1 MAFLTGSGA
10 SLRIG
15 KEDAFGTA
23 AEASTLVDITAE
35 SVSVSVEKGDEGSL
49 LASKTPQTRD
59 LLGVTVDGSFSFILR
74 PEGAALMTHAAL
86 GGDEKHTENAG
97 EGTHTHEFNLC
108 GPADNLPSL
117 TLLVDRKASVKKYAG
132 VTVSAFTLECAAGDY
147 VKGSI
152 DLKGVKEEAGE
163 RSAGASTFTIPA
175 YRCTSAVFKV
185 GDEVFDISSA
195 TFKVDNAL
203 EDAPRT
209 YGSGLYAGQ
218 PQHAQRS
225 VTISFEIPYSGD
237 VDAFRD
243 RYLVSEEN
251 VSVRLLF
258 TSSDREKQKYEIY
271 MPHVSISSVDA
282 SVGGTGALTA
292 SVEGEA
298 LSVGSVEPLTIKIT
312 DTSSETV

>member
-1 MAFLTGSGA
+1 MAFITGSGA

-15 KEDAFGTA
+15 KEESFGA
-23 AEASTLVDITAE
+23 AAAPQALVDITSE
-35 SVSVSVEKGDEGSL
+35 SISLSVEKGDSGSL
-49 LASKTPQTRD
+49 LASKTAESRD
-59 LLGVTVDGSFSFILR
+59 LLSVTVDGSFSFILR
-74 PEGAALMTHAAL
+74 PEGAALITHAAL
-86 GGDEKHTENAG
+86 GGNERHTENA
-97 EGTHTHEFNLC
+97 EDGTYTHEFTLC
-108 GPADNLPSL
+108 GPAETLPSL

-132 VTVSAFTLECAAGDY
+132 VTVSALTLECAAGDY

-152 DLKGVKEEAGE
+152 DLKGVKEESGE
-163 RSAGASTFTIPA
+163 RSSVPSSFTIPA
-175 YRCTSAVFKV
+175 YRCTAAVFTV

-209 YGSGLYAGQ
+209 YASGLYAGQ
-218 PQHAQRS
+218 PQHAKRS

-251 VSVRLLF
+251 VSVNLLF
-258 TSSDREKQKYEIY
+258 TSADKDKQKYEIA
-271 MPHVSISSVDA
+271 MPFVSISSVSA

-298 LSVGSVEPLTIKIT
+298 LSVGSTEPLTIRIT
-312 DTSSETV
+312 NTSSETV

>member
-1 MAFLTGSGA
+1 MAFITGSGA

-15 KEDAFGTA
+15 KEESFGTA
-23 AEASTLVDITAE
+23 ATPEALVDITSE
-35 SVSVSVEKGDEGSL
+35 SISLSVEKGDSGSL
-49 LASKTPQTRD
+49 LASKTAESRD
-59 LLGVTVDGSFSFILR
+59 LLSVTVDGSFSFILR
-74 PEGAALMTHAAL
+74 PEGAALITHAAL
-86 GGDEKHTENAG
+86 GGNERHTENA
-97 EGTHTHEFNLC
+97 EDGTYTHEFTLC
-108 GPADNLPSL
+108 GPAETLPSL

-132 VTVSAFTLECAAGDY
+132 VTVSALTLECAAGDY

-152 DLKGVKEEAGE
+152 DLKGVKEESGE
-163 RSAGASTFTIPA
+163 RSSVPSLFTIPA
-175 YRCTSAVFKV
+175 YRCTAAVFRV

-195 TFKVDNAL
+195 TFKVDNTL

-209 YGSGLYAGQ
+209 YASGLYAGQ
-218 PQHAQRS
+218 PQHAKRI

-251 VSVRLLF
+251 VSVNLLF
-258 TSSDREKQKYEIY
+258 TSADKDKQKYEIA
-271 MPHVSISSVDA
+271 MPFVSISSVSA

-298 LSVGSVEPLTIKIT
+298 LSVGSTEPLTIRIT
-312 DTSSETV
+312 NTSSETV

>member
-1 MAFLTGSGA
+1 MAFITGSGA

-15 KEDAFGTA
+15 KEVSFGA
-23 AEASTLVDITAE
+23 AAAPQALVDITSE
-35 SVSVSVEKGDEGSL
+35 SISLSVEKGDSGSL
-49 LASKTPQTRD
+49 LASKTAESRD
-59 LLGVTVDGSFSFILR
+59 LLSVTVDGSFSFILR
-74 PEGAALMTHAAL
+74 PEGAALITHAAL
-86 GGDEKHTENAG
+86 GGNERHTENA
-97 EGTHTHEFNLC
+97 EDGTYTHEFTLC
-108 GPADNLPSL
+108 GPAETLPSL

-132 VTVSAFTLECAAGDY
+132 VTVSALTLECAAGDY

-152 DLKGVKEEAGE
+152 DLKGVKEETGE
-163 RSAGASTFTIPA
+163 RSSVPSSFTIPA
-175 YRCTSAVFKV
+175 YRCTAAVFRV
-185 GDEVFDISSA
+185 GDEAFDISSA

-209 YGSGLYAGQ
+209 YASGLYAGQ
-218 PQHAQRS
+218 PQHAKRS

-251 VSVRLLF
+251 VSVNLLF
-258 TSSDREKQKYEIY
+258 TSADKEKQKYEIA
-271 MPHVSISSVDA
+271 MPFVSISSVSA

-298 LSVGSVEPLTIKIT
+298 LSIGSTEPLTIRIT
-312 DTSSETV
+312 NTSSETV

>member
-1 MAFLTGSGA
+1 MAFITGSGA

-15 KEDAFGTA
+15 KEESFGTA
-23 AEASTLVDITAE
+23 AAPQALVDITSE
-35 SVSVSVEKGDEGSL
+35 SISLSVEKGDSGSL
-49 LASKTPQTRD
+49 LASKTAESRD
-59 LLGVTVDGSFSFILR
+59 LLSVTVDGSFSFILR
-74 PEGAALMTHAAL
+74 PEGAALITHAAL
-86 GGDEKHTENAG
+86 GGDERHTENA
-97 EGTHTHEFNLC
+97 EDGTHTHEFCLC
-108 GPADNLPSL
+108 GPAETLPSI

-132 VTVSAFTLECAAGDY
+132 VTVSALTLECAAGDY

-152 DLKGVKEEAGE
+152 DLKGVKEESGE
-163 RSAGASTFTIPA
+163 RSSVPSSFTIPA
-175 YRCTSAVFKV
+175 YRCTAAVFRV

-209 YGSGLYAGQ
+209 YASGLYAGQ
-218 PQHAQRS
+218 PQHAKRS

-251 VSVRLLF
+251 VSVNLLF
-258 TSSDREKQKYEIY
+258 TSADKEKQKYEIA
-271 MPHVSISSVDA
+271 MPFVSISSVSA

-292 SVEGEA
+292 SAEGEA
-298 LSVGSVEPLTIKIT
+298 LSVGSTEPLTIRIT
-312 DTSSETV
+312 NTSSETV